1 MPRIHPQRGS
11 IELWLPLLFLG
22 LVTLSVVLVPMLIP
36 MDPDA
41 QNLANR
47 LKTPSLAQPFGT
59 DHLGRDIFS
68 RVVHGGRFSLA
79 IATIATLATF
89 ALGVSLGLL
98 SATKGGW
105 IDEFLTRTNDML
117 LALPEIVVALLVIAI
132 MGPGFAS
139 MIVAVT
145 IMGWTP
151 TARLVRSLGFETLA
165 KDYVEVARHLGCSK
179 WFIIRHHVIPAL
191 AGPVMAQTAL
201 RFGLLLVGLGALS
214 YLGVGVQP
222 PQSDWGS
229 MLADAQPYA
238 ARAPWGILAPGAA
251 IFLVTLC
258 ITLVGNAIT
267 HRTGRRDL
275 LLIEAKS
282 PGTEVSHVL

>member
-1 MPRIHPQRGS
+1 MRRGHARRCNLG
-11 IELWLPLLFLG
+11 LWLPLLFLT
-22 LVTLSVVLVPMLIP
+22 LATLSVVLIPILVP

-41 QNLANR
+41 QSLANR
-47 LKTPSLAQPFGT
+47 LESPSLANPFGT

-79 IATIATLATF
+79 IAAIATITTF
-89 ALGVSLGLL
+89 AIGVFLGLL
-98 SATKGGW
+98 SAMKGGW
-105 IDEFLTRTNDML
+105 VDEFLTRTNDML
-117 LALPEIVVALLVIAI
+117 LSLPEIVVALLVIAI

-151 TARLVRSLGFETLA
+151 TARLVRSLGFEILS

-179 WFIIRHHVIPAL
+179 WFIIRHHVIPGL
-191 AGPVMAQTAL
+191 ASPVIAQTAL

-238 ARAPWGILAPGAA
+238 ARAPWGLLAPGAA
-251 IFLVTLC
+251 IFLVTLS

-275 LLIEAKS
+275 LLIEANS
-282 PGTEVSHVL
+282 PDKEASHVH